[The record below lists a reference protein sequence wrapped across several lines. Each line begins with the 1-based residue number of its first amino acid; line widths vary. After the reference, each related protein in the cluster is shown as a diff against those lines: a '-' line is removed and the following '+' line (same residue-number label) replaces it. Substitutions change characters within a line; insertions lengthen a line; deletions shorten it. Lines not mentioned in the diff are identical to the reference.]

1 MGSLQ
6 KLRRKNIQILP
17 RALDKTSVLATFGSI
32 GHSHTR
38 FSANELWVALR
49 IPWSLM
55 YQLAASLMQANEFK
69 KRIALSAE
77 FCSRAYFH
85 WHLRNWVTEWMRHA
99 LRNSILM
106 IKRDAWRNSNTNS
119 YKFCGLLWSLIVT
132 AFPWIYCCYK
142 DDNNRFSPPTMNS
155 RGAVK
160 QSELIKAKLFEISS
174 WKDVFVLKFH
184 DKHRDYMLS
193 IDIHVDFFTFRVT
206 ASFSMISRK

>member
-106 IKRDAWRNSNTNS
+106 IKRDAWRKSKSNSNTNS
-119 YKFCGLLWSLIVT
+119 A
-132 AFPWIYCCYK
+132 AFFEASSSRI
-142 DDNNRFSPPTMNS
+142 S
-155 RGAVK
+155 RGSTVATKTITTVSHH
-160 QSELIKAKLFEISS
+160 QQWTL
-174 WKDVFVLKFH
+174 VG
-184 DKHRDYMLS
+184 R
-193 IDIHVDFFTFRVT
+193 
-206 ASFSMISRK
+206 